1 MQKKFTI
8 YMRYAFPP
16 EEETFE
22 CDEYEFAQGRLIIP
36 GEDGETATIIYV
48 CEVIYVY
55 KIEQNY
61 GFAED
66 QHKIH
71 TLEKELEFQIQQYQK
86 MISADNTGINTTNND
101 CNYS

>member
-1 MQKKFTI
+1 MTKKYTI
-8 YMRYAFPP
+8 HMRYGFQP

-61 GFAED
+61 GFSED

-86 MISADNTGINTTNND
+86 LVQESELLPQKND
-101 CNYS
+101 YNYS